1 MHVSIKSSGL
11 PRTLRQAIVVK
22 RYQLPL
28 DQSFKMREELR
39 EGDGG
44 GL

>member
-1 MHVSIKSSGL
+1 MHMGIKSNGL
-11 PRTLRQAIVVK
+11 PRTLRQAIIVK

-28 DQSFKMREELR
+28 TQGFKMREELR
-39 EGDGG
+39 KGDGG

>member
-1 MHVSIKSSGL
+1 MHLGIKSSGL

-22 RYQLPL
+22 RYKLALGQG
-28 DQSFKMREELR
+28 FKMREELR